1 MNSFARRAITAA
13 QCLGITPEDR
23 TFRMPV
29 FLEVERVPSF
39 AKQTIAEFFPL
50 FPETAKISLSLIIRQ
65 DAPNIRSYRRKRL
78 SALHDHQTEHAEAQN
93 CGVDIGVLSHW

>member
-1 MNSFARRAITAA
+1 MNSFGRRALTAA

-50 FPETAKISLSLIIRQ
+50 FPETAKISFSLIIREE
-65 DAPNIRSYRRKRL
+65 DPNVRSYRRKR
-78 SALHDHQTEHAEAQN
+78 SSGIHDHQTDYAEAQN
-93 CGVDIGVLSHW
+93 FGVDIGVLTHW